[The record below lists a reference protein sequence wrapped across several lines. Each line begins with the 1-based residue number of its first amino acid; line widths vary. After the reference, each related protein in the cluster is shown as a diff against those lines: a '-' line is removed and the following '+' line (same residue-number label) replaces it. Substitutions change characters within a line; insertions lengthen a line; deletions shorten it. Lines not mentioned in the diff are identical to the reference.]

1 MDEDT
6 FPPNGVTKNGREI
19 VIVDDLMPHITAAK
33 SSCNGHATNGFHP
46 SSSTSPSLE
55 DEEGEDDGQDGA
67 IPSNGG
73 EFLTESSVD
82 EECADDDVSE
92 ERDDCAIVE
101 EVSSARNGRVAPSA
115 CAGRARPNAAEI
127 RQEPLQPSP
136 FSSPHAELPAPPIAR
151 PASPPPF
158 QTGSNQKVLPAAKES
173 VPNGQPNR
181 RKHPRPNSSSL
192 SSDCAA
198 GGGKG
203 RGANPSRVQG
213 VVKAPDCAVVA
224 GGGGVCRSRSED
236 RLPRGAPPPSAKL
249 TRRANSGCNGLQS
262 NGSGVI
268 DGAKSRSQSVD
279 HERVRVERI
288 PGERYHA
295 VGYCIT
301 YVIHSIGPM
310 KGVTDRSQF
319 RIKDQRSKGRQ
330 RRRDGDRRVARQSYP
345 LVTLFRI

>member
-1 MDEDT
+1 MDDDT

-55 DEEGEDDGQDGA
+55 DEEGEDDGQDVA
-67 IPSNGG
+67 TPSNGG

-115 CAGRARPNAAEI
+115 CAGPARPNAAEI

-288 PGERYHA
+288 PGEGYHA
-295 VGYCIT
+295 V
-301 YVIHSIGPM
+301 V
-310 KGVTDRSQF
+310 
-319 RIKDQRSKGRQ
+319 
-330 RRRDGDRRVARQSYP
+330 
-345 LVTLFRI
+345 